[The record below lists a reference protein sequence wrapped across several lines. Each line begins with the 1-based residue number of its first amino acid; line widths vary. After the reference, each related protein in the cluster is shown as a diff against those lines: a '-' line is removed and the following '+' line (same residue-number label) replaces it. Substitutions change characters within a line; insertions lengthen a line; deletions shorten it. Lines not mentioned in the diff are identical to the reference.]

1 MKKMFYKHM
10 VTEDTFKKLNF
21 KQIEDDDKL
30 YTVLGKLTHKEFNF
44 ALLNLGSLLK
54 IADILEVDIKELLI
68 REYKQYLFEKEAKTI
83 NPQFKVS
90 RN

>member
-21 KQIEDDDKL
+21 EQIEDDDKL

-44 ALLNLGSLLK
+44 ALLNFMQMKLYSRYFSAICFSLF
-54 IADILEVDIKELLI
+54 II
-68 REYKQYLFEKEAKTI
+68 YF
-83 NPQFKVS
+83 VS
-90 RN
+90 HMCLNT